1 MPISFDSQNSDEIFN
16 RVQLFSII
24 VSIKVYNKISSYNVK
39 K

>member
-1 MPISFDSQNSDEIFN
+1 MPISFDSLNSDEIFN

-24 VSIKVYNKISSYNVK
+24 VSLKVNNKISSYNVK

>member
-1 MPISFDSQNSDEIFN
+1 MPISFEFQNSGEIFN

-24 VSIKVYNKISSYNVK
+24 VSIKVNNKISSYNVK